1 MSSTQNIQLIASAAL
16 PTRFGIFTLYG
27 FYDPIEKDE
36 ITVITIPKLDRL
48 AGAQSVPVRIHSA
61 CHTGDTFSSLRCD
74 CQSQLHAAQRYMVRR
89 KCGMVIYLPQE
100 GRGIGL
106 VSKIKAYH
114 LQDLGMD
121 TAEANT
127 ELGFQHDLRDYR
139 AAAEIIHYCGIESIT
154 LLTNNPD
161 KMIQMENYG
170 ITVKKRIPIRVGKN
184 RYNRSY
190 LRVKRDKFSHDI

>member
-1 MSSTQNIQLIASAAL
+1 MTSRKKVQLIASSTL

-27 FYDPIEKDE
+27 FYDPIEEDE
-36 ITVITIPKLDRL
+36 ISVIAIPKLERL
-48 AGAQSVPVRIHSA
+48 AGMQNVPVRIHSA
-61 CHTGDTFSSLRCD
+61 CHTGDTLSSLRCD
-74 CQSQLHAAQRYMVRR
+74 CQSQLRAAQRYIARR
-89 KCGMVIYLPQE
+89 RCGMIIYLPQE

-127 ELGFQHDLRDYR
+127 ELGFQHDLRNYR
-139 AAAEIIHYCGIESIT
+139 AAAEIVHYCGMQSIT

-161 KMIQMENYG
+161 KMIQMENNG
-170 ITVKKRIPIRVGKN
+170 VMVAKRIPLRARKN